1 MYPEIDMPGRGRS
14 DVAHHILESLPTI
27 FTAQSYSLQYLYPFL
42 ALLLFSFLL
51 TFEQQTALGQ
61 PTTWTPYDTFT
72 LPFLHSAQLLPS
84 APLAQSDSTSIHP
97 ITLRHIFYSVETPV
111 VMALSFDDDSDSR
124 QNHDLTAP
132 HTIDLFDPNIIIRNA
147 ERRCSYSQG
156 AKILVNAALEEIQRL
171 AATQPG
177 PLSRERAIRA
187 VQLRIRAEISK
198 IDGIQPPES
207 PDGNEDAVE
216 IGRDLILAMIED
228 EIQKLLPAEDSLPK
242 IEVQEK
248 TVDGRKVMRY
258 KFNKPALGKYFEGKD
273 PYGDDL
279 ASQMNSV
286 RITDTEPGRDI
297 ITKLCVNVELAVQLG
312 KQLRPEDILN
322 LYIASKGFRDAVNG
336 YMLSSIRIWIADRCP
351 EAGRIFPFKLY
362 KNHLVHDP
370 WGRTWAD
377 MYKDSSSAAPMT
389 PERLEKIRTVPGLK
403 YMQLVLGRD
412 RYCREITAM
421 MARNGHLMPRSMHDT
436 LLRLWL
442 LMDTGYTEHRR
453 AMLRNPKLWR
463 DEDLYNAQLLFV
475 KLGMHF
481 NDPVFGPSSYELLH
495 LILGQRGLYPLWQLL
510 MRKRFTTLS
519 EIVEAKVRYDFDLT
533 PDHLRECLPRGG
545 HLHSVSLW
553 QVGTGHR
560 EGWGDGTSRQHLMR
574 PDELVPV
581 EAVTR
586 GLQLDDH
593 IRHMILWGY
602 FDWETGE
609 NIVPTEEDMYISDE
623 ETTLAHMDTRHHWR
637 KKHSLKKRW
646 DTLSPEQ
653 QAEIREDDEDEQ
665 LRAMA
670 WCGNEDDEDDSEY
683 DWAEEDTYSLNDEIK
698 RGFIV
703 PAQSPDHKST
713 VPTLDD
719 KDGWAD
725 FVTRTLMGT
734 TLELDEDEALRM
746 QAFNP
751 ALSDD
756 NFDWI
761 AWMREEGFD
770 VDEYHKEEA
779 ESTNAEDVNMGEE

>member
-1 MYPEIDMPGRGRS
+1 M
-14 DVAHHILESLPTI
+14 V
-27 FTAQSYSLQYLYPFL
+27 
-42 ALLLFSFLL
+42 FSFHNS
-51 TFEQQTALGQ
+51 G
-61 PTTWTPYDTFT
+61 DGG
-72 LPFLHSAQLLPS
+72 
-84 APLAQSDSTSIHP
+84 
-97 ITLRHIFYSVETPV
+97 
-111 VMALSFDDDSDSR
+111 
-124 QNHDLTAP
+124 QNHESTAP
-132 HTIDLFDPNIIIRNA
+132 DTINLFDPNTIIQDA
-147 ERRCSYSQG
+147 ERRG
-156 AKILVNAALEEIQRL
+156 ANPVEARILANAAQDEIQCL
-171 AATQPG
+171 TATQPG
-177 PLSRERAIRA
+177 LLSKEQAVRLIR
-187 VQLRIRAEISK
+187 LRIRAEINK
-198 IDGIQPPES
+198 IDFSHHPE
-207 PDGNEDAVE
+207 DDKDVVGVE
-216 IGRDLILAMIED
+216 RDLVLAMIED
-228 EIQKLLPAEDSLPK
+228 EIEKCLPAEDSVPK
-242 IEVQEK
+242 VDIQEEL
-248 TVDGRKVMRY
+248 VEGRKVMQY
-258 KFNKPALGKYFEGKD
+258 KFNEPALDKYFEGKD
-273 PYGDDL
+273 PYRDEL
-279 ASQMNSV
+279 ADQMNNVS
-286 RITDTEPGRDI
+286 INDTVPGRDI
-297 ITKLCVNVELAVQLG
+297 VTKLCANVELAVQLG

-322 LYIASKGFRDAVNG
+322 LYIASKAFRDVVNG

-362 KNHLVHDP
+362 KNHLIRDP
-370 WGRTWAD
+370 HGRTWAD
-377 MYKDSSSAAPMT
+377 MYKDNTTTTPMT
-389 PERLEKIRTVPGLK
+389 PDHLDKIRTIPGLK

-463 DEDLYNAQLLFV
+463 DQDLYNAQLLFV

-510 MRKRFTTLS
+510 MRRRFTTLD
-519 EIVEAKVRYDFDLT
+519 EIVDAKVRYDFDLT
-533 PDHLRECLPRGG
+533 PEHWRRCLSQGG
-545 HLHSVSLW
+545 QLHGVPLW
-553 QVGTGHR
+553 QVGTGHC

-581 EAVTR
+581 EAVSR

-609 NIVPTEEDMYISDE
+609 NIVPNEEDIYIADE
-623 ETTLAHMDTRHHWR
+623 KTVLAHMDTRHHWR

-646 DTLSPEQ
+646 DTLTPEQ
-653 QAEIREDDEDEQ
+653 QAAIREDDEDEQ

-670 WCGNEDDEDDSEY
+670 WCGNDEADADDSEY
-683 DWAEEDTYSLNDEIK
+683 DWTEEDTYSLNDEIT

-703 PAQSPDHKST
+703 PEQSPDHKST

-719 KDGWAD
+719 RDGWAD

-734 TLELDEDEALRM
+734 TLELEEDEALRM

-756 NFDWI
+756 NFDWR

-770 VDEYHKEEA
+770 VDGHGNEG
-779 ESTNAEDVNMGEE
+779 STR